1 MVGMQLPGAFCLALV
16 FAAYHGFHAA
26 CPTCTL
32 ALQAAATAAVQ
43 QALQVEKE
51 ALCVEKESLA
61 AGLQEAR
68 EQVGRGDRRALR
80 VEQHSAVCSL
90 CWAGLSHAGRALIA
104 LWLAAVIKFPPC
116 FPAAAR
122 RCRIGA
128 GGGRCAGALLQPQ
141 GWAVALSSSAAVCV
155 LSLPASAAPDGGL
168 PAFHVYRL
176 LPICWC

>member
-32 ALQAAATAAVQ
+32 ALQAAAAAAVQ

-61 AGLQEAR
+61 
-68 EQVGRGDRRALR
+68 EQVGRGERRASR
-80 VEQHSAVCSL
+80 VEQRSAVRGL
-90 CWAGLSHAGRALIA
+90 RWAGLSHAGRALA
-104 LWLAAVIKFPPC
+104 DKWLATVINFPPC
-116 FPAAAR
+116 LPAAAR

-128 GGGRCAGALLQPQ
+128 GGGRCAGALLQQQ